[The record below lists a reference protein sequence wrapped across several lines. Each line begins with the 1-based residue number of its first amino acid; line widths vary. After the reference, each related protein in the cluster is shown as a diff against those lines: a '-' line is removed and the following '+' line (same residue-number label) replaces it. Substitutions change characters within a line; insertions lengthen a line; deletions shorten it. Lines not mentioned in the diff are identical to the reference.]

1 MKKRLALIGHGYL
14 NQIVANSVK
23 DGILP
28 EYELVGILGRNPEK
42 VEAAASKYGCKA
54 CSTIE
59 ELMELKPDYVAEADS
74 AEAITSYAE
83 TILKSGSS
91 IIILSAAALAEDQF
105 YERLKKTALENNS
118 KIYLPGGATGAYKL
132 LQTASL
138 MSKTPIEVKITSKKS
153 PQFISKTPL
162 YREGLKD
169 IKESERVFTG
179 TARKIIEEYPY
190 VFNVILATSLAS
202 AGPEDTKFN
211 IDGTPN
217 FVGDDYRI
225 EVKGDDVQL
234 DLSILSQNYALAAW
248 SVVSVLK
255 NIVSPV
261 VF

>member
-1 MKKRLALIGHGYL
+1 MKKRLALLGHGYL
-14 NQIVANSVK
+14 NQIVANSIK

-42 VEAAASKYGCKA
+42 VEAVANKYGCKA
-54 CSTIE
+54 CLTID
-59 ELMELKPDYVAEADS
+59 ELMELKPDYVAEAAS
-74 AEAITSYAE
+74 ADVIRNYGEK
-83 TILKSGSS
+83 ILKSGSGL
-91 IIILSAAALAEDQF
+91 IILSAAALADNEF
-105 YERLKKTALENNS
+105 YEKLKQTAIENDS

-132 LQTASL
+132 LKTASF
-138 MSKTPIEVKITSKKS
+138 MSNKPIEVKITSKKS
-153 PQFISKTPL
+153 PQFLSKTPF
-162 YREGLKD
+162 YREGLEN
-169 IKESERVFTG
+169 IQESERVFTG
-179 TARKIIEEYPY
+179 TARSIMEEYPY

-211 IDGTPN
+211 IDATPN
-217 FVGDDYRI
+217 FSGDDYRI

-234 DLSILSQNYALAAW
+234 DLSILSQDYALAAW